1 MLSKPQTPILRD
13 YQRKGVEHLLKHA
26 NACLFQCPGLG
37 KTLQVLLT
45 FVLIK
50 RRKPKFKML
59 IVAPLKVAQ
68 TVWRQEAKKWDPTV
82 NLRIRLIH
90 GKNKRAALYLDSDI
104 HVINY
109 EGLIWL
115 EQELRGQVWPW
126 DIIVYDELTKCKSI
140 STRRAG
146 WIKRNY
152 SRFKAHWGLTGT
164 PMSTKGYQ
172 DLFGQIRTIDD
183 GNALGQAYSTYEFKY
198 FYFASA
204 YDRNPT
210 LKKGAAEIIT
220 KRISPI
226 VYQLTAEDH
235 LNMPEKILVHHD
247 LTMTESHQDIYD
259 KLESNMM
266 LEFSSGDL
274 EITAVSAGVLWSKL
288 LQVLQ
293 GFSYTDDKQV
303 IWHNEDKIDRL
314 EEIIEESNGEQ
325 VLVFYHFR
333 AEAERL
339 VFRFPDATLLTRNN
353 TEQCVEDWNAG
364 KIRVLL
370 ASPLSA
376 SHGLNLQLG
385 GAHIMVWLC
394 QNGSPEIYQQA
405 VGRLYRQ
412 GQQKEAVI
420 IHHINLV
427 TTDDSTTVDDDIIG
441 MLKNRTTV
449 QTAMLRRLAS
459 LQAQRLSVDAKSRAS

>member
-1 MLSKPQTPILRD
+1 MSNTALTPELRE
-13 YQRKGVEHLLKHA
+13 YQRNGIRHLLRHA

-37 KTLQVLLT
+37 KTLQVLLA
-45 FVLIK
+45 FVMIK
-50 RRKPKFKML
+50 SRRPKFKML

-68 TVWRQEAKKWDPTV
+68 TVWRQEVEKWEPSKD
-82 NLRIRLIH
+82 LRVILLH
-90 GKNKRAALYLDSDI
+90 GKGKEQLIRMDADI

-109 EGLIWL
+109 EGLLWL
-115 EQELRGQVWPW
+115 EGQLKGETWPW
-126 DIIVYDELTKCKSI
+126 HLVVYDELTKCKSI
-140 STRRAG
+140 STQRAG

-152 SRFKAHWGLTGT
+152 HRFKAHWGLTGT
-164 PMSTKGYQ
+164 PMSTRGYQ

-183 GNALGQAYSTYEFKY
+183 GKALGQSYNSYEFKY

-204 YDRNPT
+204 YDRVPT
-210 LKKGAAEIIT
+210 LKKGASEIIT
-220 KRISPI
+220 NRISPI

-235 LNMPEKILVHHD
+235 LNMPDKLVVHHD
-247 LTMTESHQDIYD
+247 LPMTEAHYGIYEE
-259 KLESNMM
+259 LENSMM
-266 LEFSSGDL
+266 LEFANGDM
-274 EITAVSAGVLWSKL
+274 EITAVSAGVLWNKL

-293 GFSYTDDKQV
+293 GFSYTDDRQTL
-303 IWHNEDKIDRL
+303 WHNEDKMDRL
-314 EEIIEESNGEQ
+314 EEIIEEANGEQ
-325 VLVFYHFR
+325 VLVFYQFR

-339 VFRFPDATLLTRNN
+339 EARFPTATLMKRNN
-353 TEQCVEDWNAG
+353 TEKCVEAWNSG
-364 KIRVLL
+364 KIRTMF

-412 GQQKEAVI
+412 GQRESAVI

-427 TTDDSTTVDDDIIG
+427 APDDNTTVDDDIIS
-441 MLKNRTTV
+441 MLEKRTTV
-449 QTAMLRRLAS
+449 QEAMLRRLSALQS
-459 LQAQRLSVDAKSRAS
+459 LRLSSGAQKQAL